1 MIEAPRFGVPSGTP
15 RAAKPWHRV
24 VSSALLILTLACATT
39 VQAQIRSFP
48 EKTKVGML
56 QMGNFPE
63 ALLDGKRILFAPGV
77 RIMNVNNA
85 TVLPMTLQEPVRIRY
100 RLDALQ
106 QVDLAW
112 ILSAEEARAASE
124 K

>member
-1 MIEAPRFGVPSGTP
+1 
-15 RAAKPWHRV
+15 
-24 VSSALLILTLACATT
+24 
-39 VQAQIRSFP
+39 
-48 EKTKVGML
+48 ML

-63 ALLDGKRILFAPGV
+63 AILDGKRILFAPGV